1 MPSSEPI
8 EAINLFR
15 TLQWDD
21 MLPGMFYFAVQLPKR
36 AFLEG
41 APRADCTLEKL
52 SAAGVAHFIE
62 LRAACVAVF
71 ESGTSVRGWSEV
83 EGGDR
88 YVLMFDTYVAYG

>member
-21 MLPGMFYFAVQLPKR
+21 MLPGMFYFAAQLPKD

-41 APRADCTLEKL
+41 ALRADGTLKKL
-52 SAAGVAHFIE
+52 SAAEVAYFIE
-62 LRAACVAVF
+62 LRAVCIAVL
-71 ESGTSVRGWSEV
+71 SLARVGSAAL
-83 EGGDR
+83 
-88 YVLMFDTYVAYG
+88 VLHLWQHGV